1 MLLKKIHDMRF
12 KPSDQSLWHACLMI
26 FQGIPQ
32 HTHVDRQPFLSFWR
46 FSWPQLDY
54 PDDYPSKRT
63 QKTHYLL
70 LSSESSQNLFL
81 CPASLSYLIYKDIMR
96 MNLRVISDVPLSF
109 SPKNVKRSSSSLNT
123 VIVEKKRFVM
133 LSAQHIFF
141 ANHFKTFRLFLKINH
156 KIVI

>member
-1 MLLKKIHDMRF
+1 MLLKKTHDMRF

-109 SPKNVKRSSSSLNT
+109 SPKKR
-123 VIVEKKRFVM
+123 EKKF
-133 LSAQHIFF
+133 IE
-141 ANHFKTFRLFLKINH
+141 FKHSHCWEEKICDAFCPAY
-156 KIVI
+156 ILCESF

>member
-1 MLLKKIHDMRF
+1 MQYWHVSHQIHILIMHIKKWKRLWTRCYSKNRVFKIFEMSYFIWGYLK
-12 KPSDQSLWHACLMI
+12 
-26 FQGIPQ
+26 

-63 QKTHYLL
+63 KKPHYLL

-109 SPKNVKRSSSSLNT
+109 SPK
-123 VIVEKKRFVM
+123 
-133 LSAQHIFF
+133 
-141 ANHFKTFRLFLKINH
+141 KTWKEVRR
-156 KIVI
+156 V

>member
-1 MLLKKIHDMRF
+1 MQYWHVSHQIHILIMHIKKWKRLWTRCYSKNTWYAFQTKWSKYLKWVSYFISGYLK
-12 KPSDQSLWHACLMI
+12 
-26 FQGIPQ
+26 

-63 QKTHYLL
+63 QKAHYLL

-109 SPKNVKRSSSSLNT
+109 SPK
-123 VIVEKKRFVM
+123 
-133 LSAQHIFF
+133 
-141 ANHFKTFRLFLKINH
+141 KTWKEVRR
-156 KIVI
+156 V